1 MAVNIIKKNRVI
13 ASIVLLLLVVPFS
26 LSFLSAERSNRNGFE
41 LISDGEAPVMKED
54 LTPASTTTGGQLIF
68 AGNFSDNINLTE
80 VWVNYIFF
88 KEGMENESHN
98 ESLNNIGDG
107 IWQKEINVSANA
119 TAINYTYHFSDNS
132 SLWNQTDNRTITV
145 DDTIDPVANAGPDR
159 GAKSHQPIHVDG
171 RHCYDNIK
179 IVHFS
184 WWWFCPTCDKWKYL
198 NETSGIIMG
207 YDVDIVIHLTV
218 VDGAGNI
225 GEDSFNVTALDGEPP
240 VANAGA
246 DIYIKQHE
254 IAYFDGSN
262 STDNVA
268 VTNWT
273 WYFTLNDTLVVLFG
287 VSPQYIFHYP
297 GVYSITLSV
306 MDELNNS
313 DIISTDS
320 LEVYVIDAQK
330 PTADA
335 GRDQVIE
342 QFNLVIFDGSN
353 STDNIGIVEYR
364 WNFYYLGQMRELTG
378 IETDFFF
385 NTAGIFEIELTVKD
399 AQGNGDKDTFVIT
412 VLDTKK
418 PRSDPG
424 DDREVYI
431 GEKVIFNASDS
442 YDNVGIVNHTW
453 NIEYASDIFVL
464 YGMEVNF
471 SFHDIGDFDV
481 TLIVYDIRANND
493 TRTITITVV
502 DNIKPIV
509 DAGPK
514 QRTVTP
520 GTSLILDGS
529 NSTDHSPLVN
539 FTWAIDFKNKQ
550 MAELYGVKVEYTF
563 SKIGSYLIILYV
575 IDNAGNLNWDDIV
588 VIVKDIIP
596 PEIGD
601 IPNKIAKEGQTVIFN
616 STATDNIRIVNQTW
630 SFDYAGGKVELYGAV
645 NTFLFENPGN
655 YSIMLTV
662 TDISGNQVNRTYWIN
677 ITSLAGGD
685 DDIGD
690 NDDDPNGDKKDSDSE
705 GFLSRNSTIV
715 ILGLALLFILVV
727 FFVARGKNK
736 VESDESLNEDDEQEV
751 EETEET
757 DEDEDPIEEGGE
769 NAQDSTDENS
779 ESEDIDNKENNPEE
793 EGDKLDS

>member
-1 MAVNIIKKNRVI
+1 MAVYSNKRNREI
-13 ASIVLLLLVVPFS
+13 TFTAMIFLLAPLLF
-26 LSFLSAERSNRNGFE
+26 SFLSAEVYDRNEIG
-41 LISDGEAPVMKED
+41 LISDSEAPIMLED
-54 LTPASTTTGGQLIF
+54 LTPTSTDTGRQLTF
-68 AGNFSDNINLTE
+68 AGNFSDNVNLTE

-88 KEGMENESHN
+88 TEGLENERFN
-98 ESLNNIGDG
+98 ESLTNIGDC
-107 IWQKEINVSANA
+107 IWQEEINVSANA
-119 TAINYTYHFSDNS
+119 TAINYTFHFSDNS

-145 DDTIDPVANAGPDR
+145 NDTIDPIANAGPDR
-159 GAKSHQPIHVDG
+159 SAKSHQPIHVDG

-184 WWWFCPTCDKWKYL
+184 WSWFGPTCLKWKYM
-198 NETSGIIMG
+198 NETTGIIMG
-207 YDVDIVIHLTV
+207 YEMDFVIYLTV
-218 VDGAGNI
+218 VDATGNI

-240 VANAGA
+240 VANAGE
-246 DIYIKQHE
+246 DIHIKQHE
-254 IAYFDGSN
+254 TAYFDGSN

-287 VSPQYIFHYP
+287 VSQHYIFHYP
-297 GVYSITLSV
+297 GAYSITLSV

-353 STDNIGIVEYR
+353 STDNIEIVEYR

-399 AQGNGDKDTFVIT
+399 AQGNGDRDTFVIT

-424 DDREVYI
+424 DDREAYI

-442 YDNVGIVNHTW
+442 YDNIGIVNYTW
-453 NIEYASDIFVL
+453 NIEYAGDIFVL
-464 YGMEVNF
+464 YGMDVNF
-471 SFHDIGDFDV
+471 SFHEIGDFKV
-481 TLIVYDIRANND
+481 TLTVYDIRENND
-493 TRTITITVV
+493 TRTIIITVV
-502 DNIKPIV
+502 DNIKPNV

-514 QRTVTP
+514 HRTVAS
-520 GTSLILDGS
+520 GTNLALDGS
-529 NSTDHSPLVN
+529 NTTDHSTIIN
-539 FTWAIDFKNKQ
+539 FTWVIDFRNKQ
-550 MAELYGVKVEYTF
+550 IAVIYGEKVEYTF
-563 SKIGSYLIILYV
+563 SLIGSYLIILYV
-575 IDNAGNLNWDDIV
+575 TDNAGNFNWDDVV
-588 VIVKDIIP
+588 VIVKDMIP

-601 IPNKIAKEGQTVIFN
+601 IPNKIAKEGQTVLFN

-685 DDIGD
+685 DDTGD

-705 GFLSRNSTIV
+705 GFISRNSTIV

-727 FFVARGKNK
+727 FFLARGKNK
-736 VESDESLNEDDEQEV
+736 AESDESLNEDDEQV
-751 EETEET
+751 VEET
-757 DEDEDPIEEGGE
+757 DEDEDPIEEGE
-769 NAQDSTDENS
+769 ERKDQDSTDENR

-793 EGDKLDS
+793 EGDKLD